1 MIKEPKPKRLCM
13 TEEEGKTENH
23 KTKEEDKAS
32 CSSSSSTAIV
42 TTNTVVRIETGI
54 LSKIPPELF
63 RHILKFLSSED
74 LIACSLV
81 CRFLNQ
87 AASDESL
94 WQRL

>member
-1 MIKEPKPKRLCM
+1 MKDPNPKRMHM
-13 TEEEGKTENH
+13 TEDKEENH
-23 KTKEEDKAS
+23 KSKEEDKAS

-42 TTNTVVRIETGI
+42 SNSMVVGIETGI
-54 LSKIPPELF
+54 FSKIPPELF